1 VAPPIRARDRRA
13 HRGGPQEDGGTR
25 RHLCDR
31 RNFGRAREPWIG
43 CSPKPRE
50 VRQAGIGSGWNLVQ
64 LRGFYAYAVAAVSVA
79 PDPAA

>member
-1 VAPPIRARDRRA
+1 VIGELIGEASGGRGNSAPPLRSGELRESEGTLDR
-13 HRGGPQEDGGTR
+13 
-25 RHLCDR
+25 
-31 RNFGRAREPWIG
+31 

-50 VRQAGIGSGWNLVQ
+50 VRQAGMGSGWNLVQ